1 MAKEKN
7 HLQSQEEM
15 IKAAQ
20 EAALKATIE
29 QAQSMFGNISGFQ
42 MPDIDDMQAQIMA
55 QMKAAVPDL
64 DEIRAQ
70 QATMGT
76 WGDLDADTMAQ
87 EGRLNMAYARQMMQE
102 VQDGTLEGK
111 FQETDAAINQMMK
124 DFDVEW
130 EINKIGNSPL
140 NAQQLRLLAF
150 GAPLLVYNDEHVDTI
165 DCEIDLNIIK
175 TRLES
180 WWEVTDRKS
189 TQEIVEWLLNEGH
202 HAEADEA
209 LKLLHEKGLENM
221 PDDAWEDEESKT
233 GDVCLIVESMLE
245 NAYCTAENIP
255 RTAIAW
261 DSVRTVNVGR
271 WAYLCGY
278 ITENEMWKIMQQAVN
293 VAEGYFT
300 SWEDYGRS
308 FVLGRGVWH
317 GDPDDSETAYEIVS
331 LLLEKEESPWKQ
343 IAWNN

>member
-7 HLQSQEEM
+7 NPQSQEEM

-29 QAQSMFGNISGFQ
+29 QAQSMFGNIPGFQ
-42 MPDIDDMQAQIMA
+42 MPDMDDMQAQIMA

-70 QATMGT
+70 QAAMGT

-111 FQETDAAINQMMK
+111 FQETDVAINQMMK
-124 DFDVEW
+124 DFDGEW
-130 EINKIGNSPL
+130 EINRIGNSPL

-150 GAPLLVYNDEHVDTI
+150 GASLLVYNDENVDTI

-180 WWEVTDRKS
+180 WWEVTDRES

-221 PDDAWEDEESKT
+221 PDEVWEDEESKT

-245 NAYCTAENIP
+245 NAYCTTENIP

-261 DSVRTVNVGR
+261 DLVRTVNVGR